1 MGLGWLV
8 PAFLA
13 GLAALVVPILVHLRQ
28 REKREPIR
36 FPSLMFLRKVPH
48 RTSERRRITHPIL
61 LLLRALAVTAL
72 VAAFARPFWRRE
84 DARPA
89 AGVAGRAIVVA
100 IDRSMSMSYRGVWD
114 RALDSVAA
122 VLSTVGPRD
131 RTALIAFDETAEVVA
146 PLEAGAGAAR
156 ARLAAIGPG
165 GKGSRLAPAIRAARE
180 LAGQARGLVVEI
192 VVVSDLQRHALTG
205 LEAVERIPGATLR
218 FASVAER
225 NPANAR
231 VVDVDV
237 DRRAEGRRSRLTVGA
252 QIAAKGDAGRAV
264 KASLV
269 VNGRTLATTSVTLG
283 PNAAARARFEPVW
296 IAEGDAV
303 GVVALDADAL
313 AADDTLRFSLASA
326 AGVPVLLQL
335 PAGGGAEESVYL
347 EQALGISRAPALA
360 ITTRRG
366 PAPTAAD
373 LAKVRVAVV
382 ADLGGL
388 GPRGL
393 APFETF
399 VAGGGGLVLIAGP
412 RGTGPTAPWLPATVG
427 KIIDRTAERG
437 GRLGQLDGD
446 HPVFEPFKE
455 ALSSDFGAARFFRY
469 RELVSDSTGRVIARF
484 DDGRPA
490 IVESRLGAGR
500 IFLVATTGSALW
512 SDFPLQP
519 VFLPLLQRLVVTA
532 GMIQDPK
539 RWYAVGEAV
548 TLPDNGASLTI
559 SGPGGPDRRLPPDSA
574 GRTLT
579 LDFPGDYLV
588 RSDLAAAP
596 LDRFLVNPAAAESDL
611 AAAEPQ
617 EALAQLKAPADST
630 AAPNVAP
637 LTAVEQERRQ
647 SWWSWLLALALLLLG
662 AETVYAARLERRTPM
677 AGGTR

>member
-13 GLAALVVPILVHLRQ
+13 GLAAVVVPILVHLRQ

-48 RTSERRRITHPIL
+48 RTTERRRITHPIL
-61 LLLRALAVTAL
+61 LLLRALAVMAL

-84 DARPA
+84 DARPTV
-89 AGVAGRAIVVA
+89 GTAGRAVIVA
-100 IDRSMSMSYRGVWD
+100 IDRSMSMSYRGVWE
-114 RALDSVAA
+114 RAVDSVAA
-122 VLSTVGPRD
+122 VLATVGTGD
-131 RTALIAFDETAEVVA
+131 RAALIAFDETAEIIA

-156 ARLAAIGPG
+156 ARLATLAPG
-165 GKGSRLAPAIRAARE
+165 GKSGRLAPAIRAARE
-180 LAGQARGLVVEI
+180 VAGLARGLVVEI

-205 LEAVERIPGATLR
+205 LEAIERVPGAALR

-225 NPANAR
+225 NPGNAR
-231 VVDVDV
+231 IGDVDV

-264 KASLV
+264 KAALI

-303 GVVALDADAL
+303 GLVALEPDAL
-313 AADDTLRFSLASA
+313 VADDTLRFSLASA
-326 AGVPVLLQL
+326 AGVPILLQL
-335 PAGGGAEESVYL
+335 SPGGGAEESVYL

-360 ITTRRG
+360 VTTRRG
-366 PAPTAAD
+366 PAPIAAD
-373 LAKVRVAVV
+373 LARARVAVV

-393 APFETF
+393 AALEPF
-399 VAGGGGLVLIAGP
+399 VSAGGGLVLIAGP
-412 RGTGPTAPWLPATVG
+412 RGVGPTAPWLPAKVG
-427 KIIDRTAERG
+427 RTIDRTAERG

-446 HPVFEPFKE
+446 HPIFEPFKE

-469 RELVSDSTGRVIARF
+469 RELTADSAARVIARF

-490 IVESRLGAGR
+490 IVEGRLGAGR
-500 IFLVATTGSALW
+500 VYLMATTGSALW

-532 GMIQDPK
+532 GLIQDPK
-539 RWYAVGEAV
+539 RWYSVGETV
-548 TLPDNGASLTI
+548 TLPENGASLTV
-559 SGPGGPDRRLPPDSA
+559 SGPSGPDQRLAPDSA

-579 LDFPGDYLV
+579 LELPGDYQV
-588 RSDLAAAP
+588 RSDLAATP

-611 AAAEPQ
+611 SAADPVEV
-617 EALAQLKAPADST
+617 LAQLKSPADST
-630 AAPNVAP
+630 AAPTVAP

-647 SWWSWLLALALLLLG
+647 SWWGWLLALALLLLG